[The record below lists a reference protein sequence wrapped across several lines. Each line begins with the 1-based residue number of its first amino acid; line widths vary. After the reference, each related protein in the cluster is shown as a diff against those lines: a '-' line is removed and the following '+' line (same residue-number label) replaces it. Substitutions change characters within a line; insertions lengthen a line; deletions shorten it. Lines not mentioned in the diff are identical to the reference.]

1 MYNIFMTLGKKK
13 CFMCLLLKEFQ
24 SHTVPQTLSHSTEAK
39 WALITAIFS
48 IQWLI
53 NNQNVNA
60 FLPSDN
66 KSDNGGQKEASRLY
80 FIELLYSFSQ
90 HSHR

>member
-1 MYNIFMTLGKKK
+1 MLYVSLVKGVSISYSPSDTFSFHRSQVGINN
-13 CFMCLLLKEFQ
+13 CY
-24 SHTVPQTLSHSTEAK
+24 
-39 WALITAIFS
+39 FS

-80 FIELLYSFSQ
+80 FMELLYSFSQ